1 MISNLSPRT
10 LLAGLAVAALTLA
23 ACGSDGS
30 NSNGSGS
37 DDGTTAPDGD
47 TGAAPSA
54 EDLDGRSFESTE
66 TSGYDLVEG
75 STITLRF
82 ADGSLGANAGC
93 NSMSGAFTIEDGALS
108 VGEMAAT
115 MMACDEAL
123 MAQDTWLGEFFAA
136 GPQVALD
143 GDTLTLTSGDT
154 VLTLTDREVAD
165 PDRELEGT
173 AWELESLVTA
183 DAVSTVPAGV
193 TTPTLMIE
201 GGQLQVHLGCN
212 RGNAEVT
219 VGEGTLEIGPLA
231 TTRMACP
238 GDGDQVEQHLGQVL
252 TGTVEYSIEADQLT
266 LTNGDVG
273 AVYRAA

>member
-30 NSNGSGS
+30 DSNGSGS

-136 GPQVALD
+136 SPQVALD
-143 GDTLTLTSGDT
+143 GDTLTLTGDEA
-154 VLTLTDREVAD
+154 TLTFAEIADVAI
-165 PDRELEGT
+165 EGT
-173 AWELESLVTA
+173 TWIVTGTIDG
-183 DAVSTVPAGV
+183 DAVASVP
-193 TTPTLMIE
+193 E
-201 GGQLQVHLGCN
+201 GAASLTITDGALALNSGCN
-212 RGNAEVT
+212 TGRGDVEV
-219 VGEGTLEIGPLA
+219 GDSTLTFGPVAL
-231 TTRMACP
+231 TRMACIDDALSALEAAVTTVL
-238 GDGDQVEQHLGQVL
+238 DGEVSYQIDGASLVITAPSGAGL
-252 TGTVEYSIEADQLT
+252 QLT
-266 LTNGDVG
+266 AG
-273 AVYRAA
+273 